1 MPVEVDLTTAPTT
14 SAPWWRPLARAD
26 RTALIVM
33 LALPTVL
40 FGVPAALGHP
50 AIAADNLIQNF
61 PLRVLSGRQIASGH
75 LPLMNPLADSG
86 TPLLGGMN
94 AGSLF
99 PLTII
104 FAFLPAI
111 LAWVVNL
118 VAVYAAAAIGL
129 FSLARYHGL
138 RTTPSLAGALVYA
151 YVGAMTGQMVHL
163 GVVQGYA
170 MLPWEILCLLVL
182 AEGVRRGGS
191 WRTRARSLSAP
202 IMGLG
207 VLWGL
212 TALSGEPRAIAEME
226 LVVLVVGAVV
236 LVAPSRWRPATW
248 SQRAGYVGAVALG
261 VIWGALIGLA
271 QLVTGWGYI
280 AVSQRSNLG
289 YQFFGSGSLAVR
301 WSALWLV
308 PDLFGGNGIVHQPSY
323 FASYNLPEVT
333 GYAGVAALVA
343 TAAYAGQLI
352 GRRRR
357 ERVREFAPYGVLAVV
372 GVWATWGNYTPV
384 GRVFWWIPLFSSTR
398 LQSRNVILLDLAAS
412 VLLAWWLQRVGDGDE
427 DGASLVG
434 ARRYL
439 TFAPVAIV
447 VTIVALALFDGR
459 RFLHFLG
466 LATGAT
472 RWVPYERP
480 TLVLHLVIA
489 LAFALVVVAVR
500 RARVRWLLVI
510 LALDAVAFF
519 AFNATGLAPGRAGV
533 MPSRA
538 NAVAHL
544 GLTGRFAMVDP
555 TGAAG
560 DTFESLGLANMN
572 VFTELPSIQGYG
584 SLIDAY
590 YGSET
595 GTHPLFRLDACNL
608 VRGRFRQLRLAAL
621 VLASNQLMVSSRVDP
636 QYCVPARRTETAFR
650 YFGQLVHVREIR
662 LEGVDGEPLT
672 NTTVSLQ
679 MLTSTGAPTGDI
691 VTIPGSTSLSWSPP
705 TAAPTAGFVVHSPS
719 GVRVGSA
726 LVTLES
732 GVTYQLTTPFQ
743 QAVATR
749 SWRLRETSGSLAY
762 FRATSLLPSAWVSS
776 LSTGRIVSVRNAL
789 WGDTWVRVHARSAT
803 TVLHSVEWIPGWR
816 ANAQRVGTSQVI
828 ALTVQRS
835 GLIQSVRVPPGE
847 WVIHYHYHA
856 PHIELGL
863 LGSLLGGLLL
873 VVAFVLRRR
882 RRPRVEA

>member
-33 LALPTVL
+33 LALPTLL

-111 LAWVVNL
+111 LAWVINL

-129 FSLARYHGL
+129 FCLARYHGL
-138 RTTPSLAGALVYA
+138 RSTPALAGGLVYA

-182 AEGVRRGGS
+182 AERVRRPRA
-191 WRTRARSLSAP
+191 WRHRAREVAAP
-202 IMGLG
+202 VMGLG

-212 TALSGEPRAIAEME
+212 TSLSGEPRAIAEME

-236 LVAPSRWRPATW
+236 LLAPGRWRPMTW
-248 SQRAGYVGAVALG
+248 SHRVEYVGAVALG
-261 VIWGALIGLA
+261 VAWGALIGLA
-271 QLVTGWGYI
+271 QLVTGWSYI
-280 AVSQRSNLG
+280 AVSQRTNLG

-301 WSALWLV
+301 WSSLWFV
-308 PDLFGGNGIVHQPSY
+308 PDLFGGNGILHQPSY

-333 GYAGVAALVA
+333 GYAGLAALVA
-343 TAAYAGQLI
+343 VAAYLGQLI
-352 GRRRR
+352 GRARRAA
-357 ERVREFAPYGVLAVV
+357 VREFAPYGVLALV
-372 GVWATWGNYTPV
+372 GVWATWGDYTPV

-398 LQSRNVILLDLAAS
+398 LQSRNVILVDLAAS
-412 VLLAWWLQRVGDGDE
+412 VLLAWWLQRVADRDD

-439 TFAPVAIV
+439 TLAPVVAVVAIAV
-447 VTIVALALFDGR
+447 LALFDGR
-459 RFLHFLG
+459 HFLHFLG
-466 LATGAT
+466 LTMGAT
-472 RWVPYERP
+472 RWVLYERP
-480 TLVLHLVIA
+480 TLVMHLVIA
-489 LAFALVVVAVR
+489 VAMAIAVLLVR
-500 RARVRWLLVI
+500 RDRVRWLLVI

-572 VFTELPSIQGYG
+572 VFTQLPSIQGYG

-595 GTHPLFRLDACNL
+595 GTHPLFRLDACHL
-608 VRGRFRQLRLAAL
+608 VSGQFRQLRLASL
-621 VLASNQLMVSSRVDP
+621 VLASNQLMVSPRAGA
-636 QYCVPARRTETAFR
+636 QYCESPRRTETAFR

-662 LEGVDGEPLT
+662 LEGVDGEPLST
-672 NTTVSLQ
+672 TTVSVQ
-679 MLTSTGAPTGDI
+679 MLTSSGAPTGDI
-691 VTIPGSTSLSWSPP
+691 ATIPGATTLTWAPA
-705 TAAPTAGFVVHSPS
+705 TTAPTAGFVLHSPS

-726 LVTLES
+726 LVTLM
-732 GVTYQLTTPFQ
+732 GGATYQLTTPFQ

-749 SWRLRETSGSLAY
+749 SWRLRETSGTLAF
-762 FRATSLLPSAWVSS
+762 FRTTSLLPSAWVSS
-776 LSTGRIVSVRNAL
+776 LSTGHIESVRNAI
-789 WGDTWVRVHARSAT
+789 WGDTWVRVHARTRT

-816 ANAQRVGTSQVI
+816 AEAQRVGGSQVI
-828 ALTVQRS
+828 ALTVHRN
-835 GLIQSVRVPPGE
+835 GLIQSVSVPPGE

-863 LGSLLGGLLL
+863 FGSMLGVLAL
-873 VVAFVLRRR
+873 VVVAVARR

>member
-1 MPVEVDLTTAPTT
+1 MPVEVDLTTAPTI

-33 LALPTVL
+33 LALPTL
-40 FGVPAALGHP
+40 IFGVPAALGHP

-99 PLTII
+99 PLTVI

-118 VAVYAAAAIGL
+118 VAVYAGAAIGL

-138 RTTPSLAGALVYA
+138 RTTPALTGALVYA
-151 YVGAMTGQMVHL
+151 YVGALTGQMVHL
-163 GVVQGYA
+163 GVIQGYA
-170 MLPWEILCLLVL
+170 MLPWEVLCMLVL
-182 AEGVRRGGS
+182 AERVRQRGS
-191 WRTRARSLSAP
+191 WRERVREVSPSV
-202 IMGLG
+202 MGLG

-212 TALSGEPRAIAEME
+212 TALTGEPRAIAEME

-236 LVAPSRWRPATW
+236 LVAPGRWRPSTW

-261 VIWGALIGLA
+261 VLWGAVIGLA
-271 QLVTGWGYI
+271 QLVTGWSYI
-280 AVSQRSNLG
+280 NVSQRTNLG

-301 WSALWLV
+301 WSALWFV
-308 PDLFGGNGIVHQPSY
+308 PDLFGGNGIAHQPRY

-333 GYAGVAALVA
+333 GYAGVVALVA
-343 TAAYAGQLI
+343 LAAYLGQLI

-357 ERVREFAPYGVLAVV
+357 ARVHEFAPYGVLALV

-384 GRVFWWIPLFSSTR
+384 GRLFWWIPLFSSTR
-398 LQSRNVILLDLAAS
+398 LQSRNVILVDLAAS
-412 VLLAWWLQRVGDGDE
+412 VLLAWWLQRLGDADE

-439 TFAPVAIV
+439 TLAPVGMVAAV
-447 VTIVALALFDGR
+447 VVVSLFDGR
-459 RFLHFLG
+459 HFLHFLG
-466 LATGAT
+466 LTMGAT
-472 RWVPYERP
+472 RWVSFERP
-480 TLVLHLVIA
+480 TLVLHLAIA
-489 LAFALVVVAVR
+489 LALALVVVLVR
-500 RARVRWLLVI
+500 RDRVRWLLAIV
-510 LALDAVAFF
+510 ALDAVVFF
-519 AFNATGLAPGRAGV
+519 AFNATGMAPGRAGV

-560 DTFESLGLANMN
+560 DTFESLGLPNMN

-608 VRGRFRQLRLAAL
+608 VRGRFRQLRLASL
-621 VLASNQLMVSSRVDP
+621 VLASNQLMVAPRVGA
-636 QYCVPARRTETAFR
+636 QYCVAPRRTETVFR
-650 YFGQLVHVREIR
+650 YFGQRVHVRAIR
-662 LEGVDGEPLT
+662 LDGVDGQPLA
-672 NTTVSLQ
+672 TTSLSVQ
-679 MLTSTGAPTGDI
+679 MLGPGGAPVGDV
-691 VTIPGSTSLSWSPP
+691 VTLPGSTLLTWSP
-705 TAAPTAGFVVHSPS
+705 TTNSATAGFVLHSPS
-719 GVRVGSA
+719 GVRLGSA
-726 LVTLES
+726 LVTLE
-732 GVTYQLTTPFQ
+732 GGATYQLTTPFQ

-776 LSTGRIVSVRNAL
+776 LATGHIESVRNAL
-789 WGDTWVRVHARSAT
+789 WGDTWVRVHATART

-816 ANAQRVGTSQVI
+816 ASAQRVGSSRVLD
-828 ALTVQRS
+828 LTVHRS
-835 GLIQSVRVPPGE
+835 GLIQSVSVPPGE
-847 WVIHYHYHA
+847 WVIHFHYHA

-863 LGSLLGGLLL
+863 IGSLLGGLML
-873 VVAFVLRRR
+873 VAALVLRRR